1 MSVIV
6 RRLTIFIILT
16 TTLFGAGNLSAQ
28 NPSEWKFIVHQNDSV
43 SVGDTIQFRISR
55 PFVSDATWSY
65 DIDTTSFEHFEFF
78 YPETSLT
85 TNGEYQLIQNV
96 IFWGHKTD
104 TLKSIT
110 YTLHSPDNLQSVYF
124 TTSPIYITP
133 KLFSAQGDTMLRGEK
148 EIKLTRL
155 PLWYYAVWLFLAF
168 FLGLGIYL
176 VYRNYV
182 KRKTELKPEQLMV
195 EIQKSPFEI
204 FTESMNQ
211 LKLHQ
216 DEWLGNIKGYYSELT
231 EILKAYL
238 EFKYNTHVLEM
249 TTDELLAWVKGEPS
263 VQQNIT
269 KLHDVLSRADLI
281 KFAKQDAVM
290 PQMIQDFDY
299 ILSSVEKIENTPR
312 FKPIDDEQPVS
323 MELKNNGEKNVAV

>member
-1 MSVIV
+1 MSALV
-6 RRLTIFIILT
+6 RHL
-16 TTLFGAGNLSAQ
+16 TLFILPAILLFSGGKLSAQ
-28 NPSEWKFIVHQNDSV
+28 NPSEWKFIVHQKDSV
-43 SVGDTIQFRISR
+43 SVGDTIQFKLSR
-55 PFVSDATWSY
+55 PFVPGAVWSY
-65 DIDTTSFEHFEFF
+65 DIDSSSFEHFEFF

-85 TNGEYQLIQNV
+85 TSGEFQLIQNV

-110 YTLHSPDNLQSVYF
+110 YHLTSPDKLQSVYF
-124 TTSPIYITP
+124 TTSPIYISP
-133 KLFSAQGDTMLRGEK
+133 KLFSSPADTMLRGEK

-195 EIQKSPFEI
+195 EIQKSPYEI

-249 TTDELLAWVKGEPS
+249 TTDELLGWVKNEPS
-263 VQQNIT
+263 VQQNMP

-281 KFAKQDAVM
+281 KFAKQDAVL
-290 PQMIQDFDY
+290 PQMIQDFEY

-312 FKPIDDEQPVS
+312 FKRNDDDSETVK
-323 MELKNNGEKNVAV
+323 LNNNGEKNVAV